1 MVTDSGRL
9 NPVSASDRVSLE
21 MGLTHRDFFRLLP
34 RATRH
39 APVVREG
46 NRLTVSAAVGQ
57 VTITLGP
64 ETARRL
70 ASLKAPVTEVTL
82 EFIGF
87 SPPARAAFLKRFDLA
102 FRKGGG

>member
-1 MVTDSGRL
+1 MTTGSGRL
-9 NPVSASDRVSLE
+9 NPVSASDCVRLE

-34 RATRH
+34 GATGH
-39 APVVREG
+39 ALVVREG
-46 NRLTVSAAVGQ
+46 NRLTVGTEAGQ
-57 VTITLGP
+57 VAITLGP

-70 ASLKAPVTEVTL
+70 ASLKVPVTEVTL
-82 EFIGF
+82 EFTGF